1 MKDLELKAQKQAT
14 GAAAKADQIRVE
26 EARIAAQKEIAA
38 MQVAANAAAAK
49 DKLNKSMELEGT
61 KLGVQIAKDKAQ
73 MNRPQRQPERSK
85 S

>member
-1 MKDLELKAQKQAT
+1 
-14 GAAAKADQIRVE
+14 
-26 EARIAAQKEIAA
+26 

-49 DKLNKSMELEGT
+49 DKLSKSMELEGA
-61 KLGVQIAKDKAQ
+61 KLGAQIAKDRAQ